1 MQDITQIQKSFIVL
15 TSGRTGS
22 VFLAFNIAKQ
32 FDILPTYLKSD
43 ISTFNKDQAERI
55 IIHSHC
61 HHQPADTNEYIRVFS
76 IRKEIVI
83 SVVSWMI
90 AVQYKLFHHY
100 QHQSYLPIEPFIF
113 QNWEKLDDCC
123 NRVLQW
129 QTFYMST
136 LTDKDS
142 VIVYETLMDKIPA
155 TAIKQVYPNKENIVL
170 NYQEMIDYVTE
181 KYAADMLKN
190 SQIFLDH
197 ENFSDPI
204 YNMDKDFQLF

>member
-55 IIHSHC
+55 ISHS

-76 IRKEIVI
+76 IRKDIVI